1 MTIGVLAAYRG
12 RGIGRQLLE
21 KVEKQAEEDKDVSY
35 IELHVQL
42 GNDDAVVFYTKH
54 GYTNV
59 ELVDQYYQKVTPAS
73 AYRFTKNVQHTN

>member
-12 RGIGRQLLE
+12 RGIGSQLLE
-21 KVEKQAEEDKDVSY
+21 KVEAQAAADKDIEY

-42 GNDDAVVFYTKH
+42 GNDDAVNFYTKH

-59 ELVDQYYQKVTPAS
+59 ELVEGYYQKVSPSS
-73 AYRFTKNVQHTN
+73 AHRLTKSVSHS